1 MNSKIVKRGI
11 VLAVLTGAV
20 LVPSNEV
27 LAAEKEASQNL
38 PKTEIHNVLSIEYLS
53 KATEKIEQY
62 MEEAKNNYS
71 DMAFAQVEANSYL
84 YVRSEASVDSEW
96 IGKLYNEG
104 AADVVE
110 TVGEWTK
117 IESANVSGYVKTE
130 FIITDEAADAKAK
143 EILTAKNPEADITQL
158 DEETIKNSF
167 VYAESKEEEA
177 ARLAEEAAANA
188 GNGQAV
194 VDFAMQFVGNP
205 YKWGGTSLTNG
216 ADCSGFVKS
225 VYANF
230 GVGMPRTS
238 SAMRNAGVGV
248 SYSEAMPGDVICYQG
263 HVGIYIGNGKIVNAI
278 DDAHGIGV
286 SSATYTNI
294 ITVRRFFVI
303 SRRRRVDFLVHS
315 PLLFVQK
322 G

>member
-11 VLAVLTGAV
+11 VLAVLTGAI
-20 LVPSNEV
+20 LVPGNEV
-27 LAAEKEASQNL
+27 LAAEKETNQNM

-62 MEEAKNNYS
+62 MEEVKNNYS

-110 TVGEWTK
+110 NLGEWTK

-130 FIITDEAADAKAK
+130 FIITDEAADVKAK

-177 ARLAEEAAANA
+177 ARLAEEVAANA

-286 SSATYTNI
+286 SSATYANI
-294 ITVRRFFVI
+294 ITVRR
-303 SRRRRVDFLVHS
+303 
-315 PLLFVQK
+315 LL
-322 G
+322 